1 MGIIYCDFWRK
12 KAKMGTLQMIFKL
25 DFTLYFAHLLL
36 TLQTKRNKEYDDKR
50 DTRRDYSGV
59 RRLG

>member
-1 MGIIYCDFWRK
+1 
-12 KAKMGTLQMIFKL
+12 MGTLQMIFKL

-36 TLQTKRNKEYDDKR
+36 TLQAKRNKEYDDKR